1 MHKINEI
8 IKGFL
13 IGIANIIPGV
23 SGGTLAVLVGVYDTL
38 TYNIG
43 QIFSHPLKAIKSLL
57 FIILGMV
64 LGVVSG
70 YFIIGKFLLLVL
82 PLEMSFLFAGLI
94 LGGIKEITNE
104 IKGYK
109 VKTSGVILFIFS
121 FSILISLAVL
131 KTIGIVNTTNEISFN
146 LINGMI
152 FFGLGAI
159 SACSMIVPGISGSV
173 VLLALGYYQT
183 IISLIG
189 LCAKE
194 IFSFSFGSSTLL
206 MLCFGL
212 GILLALVFSS
222 KLINFFLKRFHYH
235 TYTAILGLIFGSIF
249 AVGIVSAVLKNEKPK
264 EKKKKKKVKGNVDEA
279 DYTDTML

>member
-82 PLEMSFLFAGLI
+82 PLEMSFI
-94 LGGIKEITNE
+94 LSFEIATLNE
-104 IKGYK
+104 YLPIYSI
-109 VKTSGVILFIFS
+109 TFSGFP
-121 FSILISLAVL
+121 
-131 KTIGIVNTTNEISFN
+131 
-146 LINGMI
+146 
-152 FFGLGAI
+152 FG
-159 SACSMIVPGISGSV
+159 
-173 VLLALGYYQT
+173 
-183 IISLIG
+183 
-189 LCAKE
+189 
-194 IFSFSFGSSTLL
+194 
-206 MLCFGL
+206 
-212 GILLALVFSS
+212 
-222 KLINFFLKRFHYH
+222 
-235 TYTAILGLIFGSIF
+235 GSI
-249 AVGIVSAVLKNEKPK
+249 
-264 EKKKKKKVKGNVDEA
+264 
-279 DYTDTML
+279 